1 MAFGLRRG
9 GDDRL
14 KALLAHDLQV
24 VCTRLARAEENHNPG
39 GGEID
44 LEPLLGELFEK
55 APTHDI
61 ESLKAHGI
69 DAEGFWDDEVKPNWD
84 DLSQGER
91 AAKVQSFARF
101 ANAVG
106 DEDPGGIG
114 AVVRTKLLVLAWAY
128 DTTYDEH
135 LTRQLARKPQR
146 FGTLELAAVQ

>member
-9 GDDRL
+9 GGDRL
-14 KALLAHDLQV
+14 KALLARDLQV
-24 VCTRLARAEENHNPG
+24 VCTRLARAERNHNPD

-44 LEPLLGELFEK
+44 LEPLVRELFDN
-55 APTHDI
+55 PTTHDI
-61 ESLKAHGI
+61 ESLKARGI
-69 DAEGFWDDEVKPNWD
+69 DGEDFWEDELKPNWD
-84 DLSQGER
+84 DLGQGER

-106 DEDPGGIG
+106 DEDPSGMG

-146 FGTLELAAVQ
+146 FGTLKLAAVQ

>member
-14 KALLAHDLQV
+14 KALLAQDLQV
-24 VCTRLARAEENHNPG
+24 VCTRLSRAEQNYAADGDEL
-39 GGEID
+39 D
-44 LEPLLGELFEK
+44 LPPLIRDLFEK

-61 ESLKAHGI
+61 ESLKERGI
-69 DAEGFWDDEVKPNWD
+69 DADEFWEDEVRPNWE

-91 AAKVQSFARF
+91 ATKVQSFARF

-106 DEDPGGIG
+106 DEDPSGMG
-114 AVVRTKLLVLAWAY
+114 AVVRTKLMVLAWAY
-128 DTTYDEH
+128 DTTYGER

-146 FGTLELAAVQ
+146 FGKLELTAIP